1 MVNTK
6 KDYYKILGVSR
17 NATIKEIKD
26 AYRKLVIKY
35 HPDISRKKETGEML
49 KEVNE
54 AYTVLSNPKLREEY
68 DKNYKIEIN
77 NNGNGKDEEEF
88 SIRKVIDSIKRTV
101 KVAIMELQ
109 RIIDEVK
116 LDRNIAK
123 LSNEELLQRVAFSEN
138 EFVKIAALNIIKM
151 RKRRTTIPY
160 LLQILQSDST
170 PEKIKQKIK
179 ETLRELGYYNI

>member
-1 MVNTK
+1 MISTK
-6 KDYYKILGVSR
+6 KNYYKILGVSAK
-17 NATIKEIKD
+17 ATTKEIKD

-54 AYTVLSNPKLREEY
+54 AYTILSNPELREKY
-68 DKNYKIEIN
+68 DKNYKIELKN
-77 NNGNGKDEEEF
+77 YDNEENGDEF
-88 SIRKVIDSIKRTV
+88 SIKKAIESIKKSVNFAV
-101 KVAIMELQ
+101 KELK
-109 RIIDEVK
+109 RIIDEAK
-116 LDRNIAK
+116 LDRNIAR

-151 RKRRTTIPY
+151 RKRRSTIPY

-170 PEKIKQKIK
+170 PENIRQKIK
-179 ETLRELGYYNI
+179 ETLKELGYSNI

>member
-17 NATIKEIKD
+17 SATIKEIKD

-68 DKNYKIEIN
+68 DKNYKVEIN
-77 NNGNGKDEEEF
+77 NHENGKNVEEF
-88 SIRKVIDSIKRTV
+88 SIRKIIDSIKNTV
-101 KVAIMELQ
+101 KVAIRELQ
-109 RIIDEVK
+109 RMIDEAR

-151 RKRRTTIPY
+151 RKRRSTIPY

-170 PEKIKQKIK
+170 PENIKTKIK
-179 ETLRELGYYNI
+179 ETLKDLGYSNF